1 MTRFNVNAARAQ
13 RLEADGA
20 DWEFEL
26 DDEVFRLPR
35 EFPRA
40 MAKQLSQIDDNDI
53 DGLLE
58 VLLGE
63 EQYERFNKHT
73 VTVQDVAAL
82 LEAYGKET
90 GLPLGEG

>member
-63 EQYERFNKHT
+63 EQYERFNKHM

>member
-13 RLEADGA
+13 RLEATGT

-26 DDEVFRLPR
+26 DDEVFTLPR
-35 EFPRA
+35 EFSRS
-40 MAKQLSQIDDNDI
+40 MAKRLSQIDDNDI

-63 EQYERFNKHT
+63 EQFDRFNKHT